1 MWHDLEQ
8 ERELVER
15 AKRDIQ
21 AFGLLYENNY
31 RNIFNYVLRRTG
43 DIQVSQDIASE
54 VFYKALN
61 NIGKFKWQGI
71 PFSAWLY
78 RIATNEIANHY
89 NLARHN
95 MLLKVDIVKIA
106 EFAGDSIDVEIE
118 KAEYNLKK
126 QQNLLSIH
134 TVLHELPIQYQ
145 TVIALRYFEKKG
157 LTEIST
163 ILGKREGA
171 VKSLLHRG
179 LKKMR
184 QVMEQRETI

>member
-43 DIQVSQDIASE
+43 GIQVSQDIVSE
-54 VFYKALN
+54 VFYKALK

-89 NLARHN
+89 NLAKHN

-106 EFAGDSIDVEIE
+106 EFAGDSIDIEIE
-118 KAEYNLKK
+118 QAEYNLKK

-134 TVLHELPIQYQ
+134 TILRELPIQYQ

-157 LTEIST
+157 LTEISM

-184 QVMEQRETI
+184 QIMEQRETI

>member
-1 MWHDLEQ
+1 MGDDSEN

-15 AKRDIQ
+15 AKCDVQ
-21 AFGLLYENNY
+21 AFGLLYDKSY
-31 RNIFNYVLRRTG
+31 TKIFNYILRRTG
-43 DIQVSQDIASE
+43 NVNVSQDLTSE

-89 NLARHN
+89 KKAKRN
-95 MLLKVDIVKIA
+95 MLLNEDIVTIT
-106 EFAGDSIDVEIE
+106 ELAGDSVEIE
-118 KAEYNLKK
+118 QEQAETSLRK
-126 QQNLLSIH
+126 QQDLLSIH
-134 TVLHELPIQYQ
+134 TIILKLPAQYQ
-145 TVIALRYFEKKG
+145 AAIALRYFEKKG
-157 LTEIST
+157 LTEIAA

-171 VKSLLHRG
+171 VKSLLHRS

-184 QVMEQRETI
+184 QIMEERETI